1 MKRLFSFF
9 TTSFGIL
16 SILLLALGCSEEEP
30 AYPELKI
37 LNSLPSNIAY
47 GDTLI
52 LQFEAEPINQ
62 YRINILQGDRVVG
75 SQFRPL
81 YREGNFFE
89 AEVMF
94 NDRYLASGNYDLRI
108 TAYNQGQY
116 QSNFHPFRYAEL
128 EAEQKG
134 FALLSDQSLE
144 FLDADGIKL
153 REFSVNQSFD
163 RVKVSARDSLIY
175 LISLA
180 DNGIE
185 VRHLRDF
192 SEVSFMPAPLGANQN
207 SFTDVLKRD
216 RNFYLL
222 QRNGYIQKVGEG
234 SIQSSRFIG
243 VNGQQY
249 YARTAAWFDEQLA
262 VFSAFG
268 DGSNAQLE
276 VYSSNLLGQLYTYPL
291 VGSSP
296 LLAAL
301 NEDELALLIRKPG
314 AGVWELNRYRKSD
327 QTYTNLE
334 TFTDEALYDAAAIAP
349 SELVFSSASGLYR
362 YSSLGGGNAQLV
374 DPRHFENFQIS
385 KINGALYLQNGNLIQ
400 RLLLNNNLQFAASSS
415 KLLKDYEILC
425 LRHLN

>member
-1 MKRLFSFF
+1 VKRLFSFF

-37 LNSLPSNIAY
+37 LNTLPANIAY

-52 LQFEAEPINQ
+52 IQFEAEPISQ
-62 YRINILQGDRVVG
+62 YRINLLQGDRVMG

-81 YREGNFFE
+81 YRDGSFFE
-89 AEVMF
+89 AEVIF
-94 NDRYLASGNYDLRI
+94 DDRYLSSGTYDLRI
-108 TAYNQGQY
+108 TAYNQGQFL
-116 QSNFHPFRYAEL
+116 SSFHPFRYTEL
-128 EAEQKG
+128 AAEQRG

-144 FLDADGIKL
+144 ILDADGIKL
-153 REFSVNQSFD
+153 REFSLNQSFD

-175 LISLA
+175 LISLE

-192 SEVSFMPAPLGANQN
+192 SEVSFLPAPLGANQK
-207 SFTDVLKRD
+207 SFTEVLKRD

-222 QRNGYIQKVGEG
+222 QRNGYIQEIGEG
-234 SIQSSRFIG
+234 LVQSSHFIG
-243 VNGQQY
+243 VSGQQY

-296 LLAAL
+296 RLAAL
-301 NEDELALLIRKPG
+301 NEDELAILIRKPG
-314 AGVWELNRYRKSD
+314 DGIWELSRYRKSD
-327 QTYTNLE
+327 QAYTTLE
-334 TFTDEALYDAAAIAP
+334 SFTDEALYDAAAIAP
-349 SELVFSSASGLYR
+349 SDLVYSTASGLYR
-362 YSSLGGGNAQLV
+362 YSSLGGGNAQLL
-374 DPRHFENFQIS
+374 DPRRFENFQIS
-385 KINGALYLQNGNLIQ
+385 KINGAFYLQNGNLVQ

-415 KLLKDYEILC
+415 KLLKDYEILY
-425 LRHLN
+425 NK

>member
-37 LNSLPSNIAY
+37 LNTLPANIAY

-52 LQFEAEPINQ
+52 IQFEAEPISQ
-62 YRINILQGDRVVG
+62 YRINLLQGERVMG

-81 YREGNFFE
+81 YRDGNFFE
-89 AEVMF
+89 AEVIF
-94 NDRYLASGNYDLRI
+94 DDRYLSSGTYDLRI
-108 TAYNQGQY
+108 TAYNQGQFL
-116 QSNFHPFRYAEL
+116 SRFHPFRYTEL
-128 EAEQKG
+128 AAEQRG

-144 FLDADGIKL
+144 ILNADGIKL
-153 REFSVNQSFD
+153 REFSLNQSFD

-192 SEVSFMPAPLGANQN
+192 SEVSFLPAPLGANQN
-207 SFTDVLKRD
+207 SFADVLKRD

-222 QRNGYIQKVGEG
+222 QRNGYILEIGEG
-234 SIQSSRFIG
+234 LIQSSRFIG
-243 VNGQQY
+243 VSGQQY

-296 LLAAL
+296 RLAAL
-301 NEDELALLIRKPG
+301 NEDELAILIRKPG
-314 AGVWELNRYRKSD
+314 DGIWELNRYRKSD
-327 QTYTNLE
+327 QAYTTLE
-334 TFTDEALYDAAAIAP
+334 SFTDEALYDAAAIAP
-349 SELVFSSASGLYR
+349 SDLVYGTASGLYR

-374 DPRHFENFQIS
+374 DPRRFENFQIS
-385 KINGALYLQNGNLIQ
+385 KINGAFYLQNGNLVQ

-415 KLLKDYEILC
+415 KLLKDYEILY
-425 LRHLN
+425 NK

>member
-1 MKRLFSFF
+1 VKRLFSFF

-37 LNSLPSNIAY
+37 LNTLPANIAY

-52 LQFEAEPINQ
+52 IQFEAEPISQ
-62 YRINILQGDRVVG
+62 YRINLLQGERVMG

-81 YREGNFFE
+81 YRDGDFFE
-89 AEVMF
+89 AEVIF
-94 NDRYLASGNYDLRI
+94 DDRYLGSGTYDLRI
-108 TAYNQGQY
+108 TAYNQGQFL
-116 QSNFHPFRYAEL
+116 SSFHPFRYTEL
-128 EAEQKG
+128 AAEQRG

-144 FLDADGIKL
+144 ILNADGIKL
-153 REFSVNQSFD
+153 REFSLNQSFD

-192 SEVSFMPAPLGANQN
+192 SEVSFIPAPLGANQN
-207 SFTDVLKRD
+207 SFTEVLKRD

-222 QRNGYIQKVGEG
+222 QRNGYIQEIGEG
-234 SIQSSRFIG
+234 LIQSSRFIG
-243 VNGQQY
+243 VSGQQY

-296 LLAAL
+296 RLAAL
-301 NEDELALLIRKPG
+301 NKDELAILIRKPG
-314 AGVWELNRYRKSD
+314 DGIWELSRYRKSD
-327 QTYTNLE
+327 QAYTTLDS
-334 TFTDEALYDAAAIAP
+334 FADEALYDAAAIAP
-349 SELVFSSASGLYR
+349 SDLVYSTASGLYR

-374 DPRHFENFQIS
+374 DPRRFENFQIS
-385 KINGALYLQNGNLIQ
+385 KINGAFYLQNGNLIQ

-415 KLLKDYEILC
+415 KLLKDYEILY
-425 LRHLN
+425 NK